1 MAGHAKAKVPPE
13 ARVCLHHLWGEEDQN
28 VKDEIKTAAA
38 VTAAG
43 AATSME
49 TRFPLQLPS
58 TFRQLEREMFSG
70 HSTEMWQRA
79 ENIVLQRSRGL
90 NSNETERIRWIYQ
103 LLLHRWDVLWTSI
116 DQSRVVLAEQHR
128 VEDLFTWR
136 GRSSRAE
143 SSHLLIQ

>member
-13 ARVCLHHLWGEEDQN
+13 ARVCLHHLWGEEAQN
-28 VKDEIKTAAA
+28 DKDEIKTEAAA
-38 VTAAG
+38 AAATAVG

-58 TFRQLEREMFSG
+58 TFRQLEREM
-70 HSTEMWQRA
+70 WQRA
-79 ENIVLQRSRGL
+79 ENIVLLRSRGL

-103 LLLHRWDVLWTSI
+103 LLLHRWDVPCTSI

>member
-1 MAGHAKAKVPPE
+1 
-13 ARVCLHHLWGEEDQN
+13 
-28 VKDEIKTAAA
+28 
-38 VTAAG
+38 
-43 AATSME
+43 ME

-70 HSTEMWQRA
+70 HSPKTWQRA
-79 ENIVLQRSRGL
+79 ENIVLLRSRGL

-103 LLLHRWDVLWTSI
+103 LLLHGWDVLWTSI

-128 VEDLFTWR
+128 VEDLFTCR

-143 SSHLLIQ
+143 SSHLLRQ